1 MNTLLALLNAVHP
14 LSESLQVY
22 LITTLKEQFI
32 PKKEFLLKTGHVSRR
47 VCYVRSGLLRCF
59 YTVGNEDISA
69 WFMKEQDVIFSVESF
84 LTQQPS
90 TESIQALEDT
100 VVYYISYDELQHIYR
115 HYPEFN
121 FIGRVLTEKYYL
133 LSERRIQSIRM
144 QRSLDRYDHLV
155 AHHPDLVQRV
165 PAKYLATYLGLTEV
179 TLSKIKSKL

>member
-1 MNTLLALLNAVHP
+1 MNTLLAFLNAVHP

-22 LITTLKEQFI
+22 LISTLKEQVI
-32 PKKEFLLKTGHVSRR
+32 CKKDFLLKAGHVSQR

-59 YTVGNEDISA
+59 YTIGDEEISA

-90 TESIQALEDT
+90 IESIQALEDT
-100 VVYYISYDELQHIYR
+100 VVYYINYAELQHIYR
-115 HYPEFN
+115 NFPEFN

-144 QRSLDRYDHLV
+144 QRALDRYDYLM

-179 TLSKIKSKL
+179 TLSKIKSRF